1 MDGTP
6 RVVEVAG
13 HQVRITS
20 PEKPFFPGLTKSDV
34 IDYYC
39 DVADRMIK
47 HLHARPTAL
56 ERWPDGVFEGRQSFY
71 QKHRPKAVPSFVNS
85 EVIRFPSGRPG
96 TMIAPMNPAAIVWA
110 AQMNTVTFHPWPC
123 SAPVMDRPDQL
134 RLDFDPS
141 PGTGFSDAVRVAAMA
156 RELLR
161 EWDWPAFCKTSGGRG
176 VHVYVPIEPQWSFVE
191 VRHAAIAIG
200 RELERLDPTLIT
212 TSWWKEDRGPR
223 VFVDFNQA
231 AQDRTMAS
239 AYSIRANAAATVSM
253 PVTWDELDSCEPG
266 DFTVRTVPDLC
277 RTRPD
282 PWSGMAGQ
290 SVRLDEALERW
301 NRDVTMG
308 LPELPYPPDFPKMPG
323 EPTRVQP
330 SRARQVD

>member
-1 MDGTP
+1 M
-6 RVVEVAG
+6 EVSG
-13 HQVRITS
+13 QQVRITS
-20 PEKPFFPGLTKSDV
+20 PDKPVFPGLTKADV
-34 IDYYC
+34 IDYYVV
-39 DVADRMIK
+39 VADRMIK
-47 HLHARPTAL
+47 HLEGRPTAL

-71 QKHRPKAVPSFVNS
+71 QKHVPKNVPAFVHS

-96 TMIAPMNPAAIVWA
+96 TMIAPREPAAIVWA

-123 SAPVMDRPDQL
+123 SAPALDRPDQL

-141 PGTGFSDAVRVAAMA
+141 PGTGFGDAVRVAVMA
-156 RELLR
+156 RALLS
-161 EWDWPAFCKTSGGRG
+161 EWRWPAFCKTSGGRG
-176 VHVYVPIEPQWSFVE
+176 VHVYVPIEPEWSFVD

-200 RELERLDPTLIT
+200 RELERAAPTLVT
-212 TSWWKEDRGPR
+212 TSWWKEDRGAR

-231 AQDRTMAS
+231 AQDRTVAS

-253 PVTWDELDSCEPG
+253 PVTWDELSACEPA
-266 DFTVRTVPDLC
+266 DFTVHTVPDLC
-277 RTRPD
+277 RTGVD
-282 PWSGMAGQ
+282 PWLGMAGE
-290 SVRLDEALERW
+290 SVRLDEALDRW
-301 NRDVTMG
+301 NRDVALG